1 MDKMMTHFFKNNML
15 YIAGGIL
22 GGIGGF
28 LYWKF
33 VGCSSGTCK
42 ITASPLNSSLYFGL
56 MGSLAFGIFKK
67 KSKENDNK

>member
-56 MGSLAFGIFKK
+56 MGSLALGIFKK

>member
-1 MDKMMTHFFKNNML
+1 MNKMMTNFFKTNML
-15 YIAGGIL
+15 YIAGAIV

-42 ITASPLNSSLYFGL
+42 ITSSPLNSSLYFGL
-56 MGSLAFGIFKK
+56 MGSLAFGIFQK
-67 KSKENDNK
+67 KSK

>member
-1 MDKMMTHFFKNNML
+1 MTHFFKNNML

-56 MGSLAFGIFKK
+56 MGSLALGIFKK

>member
-1 MDKMMTHFFKNNML
+1 MTHFFKNNML
-15 YIAGGIL
+15 YIAGGLL

-56 MGSLAFGIFKK
+56 MGSLALGIFKK

>member
-1 MDKMMTHFFKNNML
+1 MTHFFKNNML

-56 MGSLAFGIFKK
+56 IGSLALGIFKK